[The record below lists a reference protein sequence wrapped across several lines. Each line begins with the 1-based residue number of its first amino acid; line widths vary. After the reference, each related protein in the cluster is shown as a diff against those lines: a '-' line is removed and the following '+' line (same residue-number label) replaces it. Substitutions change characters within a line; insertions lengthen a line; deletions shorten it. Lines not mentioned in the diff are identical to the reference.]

1 MTSSDLHAFADIG
14 VRRREEAPCSRALSP
29 SRLPGLDFALNP
41 YRGCSHGCL
50 YCYAPALLHVP
61 VDGWTAALPKR
72 GLLRLLEKEAAS
84 VKGVVGV
91 GTSTDPYQPLEAE
104 AELTRGCLRILND
117 ASLGCCVH
125 TKSDLVLRDIDL
137 LEKAEVGITVTNLS
151 DTFSSTLEPGA
162 PLPQRRLDA
171 VKGLC
176 EAGVD
181 VFVMVGPLLSPVE
194 GREEELAAAIAASG
208 ASMVMVDTLNKRTDH
223 APLRAVG
230 VTAAAASCAIRFK
243 EAASSLG
250 LLVRD
255 AF

>member
-50 YCYAPALLHVP
+50 YCYAPALLHTP

-72 GLLRLLEKEAAS
+72 GLLRLLEKEVGS
-84 VKGVVGV
+84 VKGVVGI
-91 GTSTDPYQPLEAE
+91 GTSTDPYQPLEEE
-104 AELTRGCLRILND
+104 ARLTRGCLRILRD
-117 ASLGCCVH
+117 ASLEYCVH

-137 LEKAEVGITVTNLS
+137 LDKAEVGITITNLS
-151 DTFSSTLEPGA
+151 ETASLSLEPGA

-176 EAGVD
+176 EAGVE
-181 VFVMVGPLLSPVE
+181 VFVMVGPLLSLIE
-194 GREEELAAAIAASG
+194 GQEVELAEAIAKTGVA
-208 ASMVMVDTLNKRTDH
+208 MVMVDTLNKGTDP

-230 VTAAAASCAIRFK
+230 VTAATPSCVIRFK
-243 EAASSLG
+243 ESASSLG
-250 LLVRD
+250 LVIRN